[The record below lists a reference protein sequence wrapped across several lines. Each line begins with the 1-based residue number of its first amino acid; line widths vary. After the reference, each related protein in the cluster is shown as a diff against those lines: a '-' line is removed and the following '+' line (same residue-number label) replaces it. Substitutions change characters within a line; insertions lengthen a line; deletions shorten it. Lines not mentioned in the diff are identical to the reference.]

1 MFAFG
6 SAITKPDVFLRC
18 ARPGIDRVA
27 EPDSVVL
34 EHSSTGTLF
43 EAYNALLDRAA
54 QLPGLEALVLV
65 HQDAELVSPDF
76 CATVRRTLADPDVAL
91 VGCLAAVDVLSIA
104 WWEGSVTWASH
115 AQPYGDDGRMTYGFS
130 WDPAEAPPY
139 AQLGEVEA
147 VDGFVLVCSP
157 WLVQQVRFDEA
168 LRSRIHGYDLD
179 LCLQVRA
186 AGRKVVTADF
196 RAVHHQRSYVF
207 ADREDWMAAHVAVA
221 EKWEGRDP
229 GLPGSPG
236 GWRQRALLAEAQA
249 AAAGAVGEEA
259 VLRLQA
265 QARDLERA
273 LAETKE
279 SLSWRITAPLRRW
292 GRSR

>member
-139 AQLGEVEA
+139 ARLGEVEA
-147 VDGFVLVCSP
+147 ELRRRLDAIA
-157 WLVQQVRFDEA
+157 RDAEA
-168 LRSRIHGYDLD
+168 
-179 LCLQVRA
+179 
-186 AGRKVVTADF
+186 
-196 RAVHHQRSYVF
+196 
-207 ADREDWMAAHVAVA
+207 E
-221 EKWEGRDP
+221 
-229 GLPGSPG
+229 
-236 GWRQRALLAEAQA
+236 RALLETRLHDVARRVDDGVRQ
-249 AAAGAVGEEA
+249 EESG
-259 VLRLQA
+259 VR
-265 QARDLERA
+265 
-273 LAETKE
+273 
-279 SLSWRITAPLRRW
+279 
-292 GRSR
+292 